1 MKIILSIVL
10 IAIGILLIY
19 FIVPMKEITLI
30 VIFSSL
36 AGWCAC
42 MLVLSIFG
50 EPIVKAHKEKI
61 SKWEKDMMG

>member
-10 IAIGILLIY
+10 IVIGILLVY

-42 MLVLSIFG
+42 MLVLCIFG

-61 SKWEKDMMG
+61 SKWERDMEV